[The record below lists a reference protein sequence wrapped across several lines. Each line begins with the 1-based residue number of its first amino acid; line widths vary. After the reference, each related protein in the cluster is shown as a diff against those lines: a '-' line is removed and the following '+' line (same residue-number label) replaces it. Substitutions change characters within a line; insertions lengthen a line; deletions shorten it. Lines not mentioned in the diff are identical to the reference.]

1 MCQTEPPHEKAALS
15 GRFKVYFVF
24 YLKNANLSG
33 LVLTV
38 GAFGN
43 DELNLVMLFEV
54 LEALSLDFAEVDEE
68 IFAAFLRDE
77 AVTFFRAEPLDC
89 TCRHVKPNFLP
100 RRANAGDAC
109 NHVERVADNKA
120 TVCRTYE
127 SRGSRPES
135 APQCEI
141 DVGCT

>member
-15 GRFKVYFVF
+15 GRFKVYCVF
-24 YLKNANLSG
+24 YLKSANLSG

-109 NHVERVADNKA
+109 NHVERVADNKRLYA
-120 TVCRTYE
+120 
-127 SRGSRPES
+127 
-135 APQCEI
+135 APMSL
-141 DVGCT
+141 GGHAPNRLRNAK